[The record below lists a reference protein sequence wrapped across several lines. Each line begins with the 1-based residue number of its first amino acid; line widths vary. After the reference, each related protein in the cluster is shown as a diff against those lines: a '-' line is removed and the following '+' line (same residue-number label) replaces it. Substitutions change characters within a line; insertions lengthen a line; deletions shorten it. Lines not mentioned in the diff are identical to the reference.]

1 MGGNADPA
9 WGFAPMAEGADWC
22 GFFLAA
28 PVRRFT
34 ELRYPGV
41 ADGCGW
47 MVSVALLR
55 RCGFATRWMTWI
67 VGRGILSVHGELLF
81 FDYSYESASRMMS
94 AMRSVRGSRAS
105 GWKS

>member
-34 ELRYPGV
+34 ELSFLGTWEWFGV
-41 ADGCGW
+41 GMGGERRFA
-47 MVSVALLR
+47 SLLR
-55 RCGFATRWMTWI
+55 IGGPGDWEF
-67 VGRGILSVHGELLF
+67 L
-81 FDYSYESASRMMS
+81 
-94 AMRSVRGSRAS
+94 RAFNN
-105 GWKS
+105 